1 MKKIT
6 TYNIAV
12 CLSGQSRTWR
22 AAKENIINYFDVKI
36 NKDKNCKVNVDYF
49 IHTWDTNS
57 YRNKTQPRW
66 ENVDCK
72 IDNPNEESEI
82 KFAFKPKL
90 MEYETYNSDAFL
102 EAWEGMFYSFMK
114 SVELK
119 RRYELMKDMTYDMVI
134 KTRFDINFPQEGV
147 NKFGLPINKFYVHSL
162 KPFTAYASSPT
173 PTRFPNEFNQVCFD
187 DVFFYGDSTTMDIT
201 AQLYRWYKKIMNV
214 GREQKVTQEFVQFP
228 EFYYGPG
235 TLLYKY
241 LTNWNIHPYA
251 EHANPY
257 YVVRKEAEDKG
268 LHSIN
273 DWQEIFNISKDWYE
287 NGYFDKSKSDV
298 N

>member
-22 AAKENIINYFDVKI
+22 AAKENILNYFDVKI

-57 YRNKTQPRW
+57 YRGKTQPRW
-66 ENVDCK
+66 ENTDFK

-90 MEYETYNSDAFL
+90 MEYESYNSDAFL

-134 KTRFDINFPQEGV
+134 KTRFDINFLQEGV

-162 KPFTAYASSPT
+162 RPFTAYASSPT

-187 DVFFYGDSTTMDIT
+187 DVFFYGDSTTMDIV
-201 AQLYRWYKKIMNV
+201 AQLYRWYKKIMNI

>member
-22 AAKENIINYFDVKI
+22 TAKENILNYFDVKI

-57 YRNKTQPRW
+57 YRGKTQPRW
-66 ENVDCK
+66 ENTDFK

-134 KTRFDINFPQEGV
+134 KTRFDINFLQEGV

-162 KPFTAYASSPT
+162 RPFTAYASSPT
-173 PTRFPNEFNQVCFD
+173 PTRFPNEFNQICFD

-201 AQLYRWYKKIMNV
+201 AQLYRWYKKIMNI
-214 GREQKVTQEFVQFP
+214 GREQKVTGEFVQFP

-257 YVVRKEAEDKG
+257 YVVRKEAEDRG

-298 N
+298 D

>member
-22 AAKENIINYFDVKI
+22 TAKENIINYFDVKI

>member
-22 AAKENIINYFDVKI
+22 TAKENIINYFDVKI

-257 YVVRKEAEDKG
+257 YVVRKEAEDKR

>member
-114 SVELK
+114 SIELK

>member
-287 NGYFDKSKSDV
+287 NGYFDKTKSNVD
-298 N
+298 